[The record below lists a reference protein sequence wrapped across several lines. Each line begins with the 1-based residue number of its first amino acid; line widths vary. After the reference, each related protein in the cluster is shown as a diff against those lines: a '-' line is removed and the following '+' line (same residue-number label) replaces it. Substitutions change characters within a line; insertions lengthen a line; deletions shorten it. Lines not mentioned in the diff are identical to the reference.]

1 MYGKRRRERRSE
13 MEAGLSYFPLYFG
26 QLEQLQEQNLQQ
38 RWQQQKQQST
48 IDYRRLTSFLEYDD
62 SFLSMWNWKPT
73 DTSDNSSSSHG
84 AESRR
89 LYIELQ
95 SGSLFSRDVFYV
107 KSEYMKSKLPFE
119 KAFKSHGD

>member
-13 MEAGLSYFPLYFG
+13 IEAGLSYFPLYFG

-62 SFLSMWNWKPT
+62 SFLSVWNWKPT
-73 DTSDNSSSSHG
+73 DTSDNGSSSQG

-95 SGSLFSRDVFYV
+95 SGSLFSRDVSFVYCLPTIFYLV
-107 KSEYMKSKLPFE
+107 
-119 KAFKSHGD
+119 

>member
-13 MEAGLSYFPLYFG
+13 IEAGLSYFPLYFG

-62 SFLSMWNWKPT
+62 SFLSVWNWKPT
-73 DTSDNSSSSHG
+73 DTSDNGSSSQG

-107 KSEYMKSKLPFE
+107 KSEYMKSKQPFE